1 MGLILFLLVF
11 SMFMLIINKKK
22 VKIIIEGSVLVCW
35 LLVKVMYLFNIVNFE
50 FLFVVYDWLVLVFWF
65 F

>member
-1 MGLILFLLVF
+1 
-11 SMFMLIINKKK
+11 MFMLIINKEK